1 MQDQVIETT
10 AHEDNKVVGDAD
22 SYFNVQL
29 LGRLQMD
36 CDYYL
41 GHGGRAKKHLWA
53 GDEAAQIQK
62 MKELYAA
69 FTVKPQFMTMEI
81 IEWYEK
87 QMVHGQAAPEISAV
101 RTLSVMSIAGLDARV
116 LLAKARVAESIY
128 GKDSEESGLLLLDAV
143 QEAESDGRQAYD
155 KDQSLPGMFEDEPE
169 LIQAWHN
176 GYAASAEMV
185 QMASCTGCKNA
196 AGDPCPSHG

>member
-1 MQDQVIETT
+1 MQDQVIEAT
-10 AHEDNKVVGDAD
+10 AHADNKVVCDAD
-22 SYFNVQL
+22 SYFHVQL

-69 FTVKPQFMTMEI
+69 FTVKPRFMTMEI

-87 QMVHGQAAPEISAV
+87 QMVQGQAAPKVSAV
-101 RTLSVMSIAGLDARV
+101 RTLSVMTIAGMDARV
-116 LLAKARVAESIY
+116 LFAQARVAECIY
-128 GKDSEESGLLLLDAV
+128 GKDSDECGLLLLDAV
-143 QEAESDGRQAYD
+143 QKAESDGRHAYG
-155 KDQSLPGMFEDEPE
+155 KEHTLPGMFKDEPE

-176 GYAASAEMV
+176 GYAACAEMEE
-185 QMASCTGCKNA
+185 MKHCSGCKNA